1 MVKSY
6 YFIDKKFHKKLV
18 DYKLVENEPT
28 FLKTILWTWVSFDMA
43 FLRVILDRLL
53 FHLLINV
60 GLSIMSQAVYG
71 FTLPQ
76 ERFSLSAFIDFYRK
90 TGMLNRFPNFSPPKL
105 TLVKRAMAL
114 LKSPNFVG
122 VGSLC

>member
-6 YFIDKKFHKKLV
+6 YFIDKNFHKKLV

-60 GLSIMSQAVYG
+60 GLSIMCIENQASPRLKQSTDLLFLRKDSVSQ
-71 FTLPQ
+71 
-76 ERFSLSAFIDFYRK
+76 LS
-90 TGMLNRFPNFSPPKL
+90 
-105 TLVKRAMAL
+105 
-114 LKSPNFVG
+114 
-122 VGSLC
+122 